1 MKTRLYSLPDWQ
13 EILREFGWADAPSD
27 KEEIGSMG
35 VTGMQSAAFDT
46 FLHDLCDGQSVPL
59 RVCYENSFCLSCDV
73 TAAYDPNFPE
83 VFEKH
88 NAAQKQE
95 GGQKKDS
102 FRSGRKF
109 QKR

>member
-59 RVCYENSFCLSCDV
+59 RVCYENSFCL
-73 TAAYDPNFPE
+73 
-83 VFEKH
+83 FERQIE
-88 NAAQKQE
+88 N
-95 GGQKKDS
+95 
-102 FRSGRKF
+102 
-109 QKR
+109 